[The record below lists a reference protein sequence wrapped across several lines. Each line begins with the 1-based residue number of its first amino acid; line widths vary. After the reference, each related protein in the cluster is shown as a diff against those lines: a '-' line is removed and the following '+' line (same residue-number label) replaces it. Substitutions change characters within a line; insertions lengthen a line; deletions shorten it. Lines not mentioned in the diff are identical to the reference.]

1 MNLFIRA
8 AEPGDIAAM
17 TGLLG
22 ALFAIEK
29 DFTPNREK
37 QERGLALL
45 LDGSPHR
52 AALVA
57 DHGGSVVGM
66 VTGQILVSTAEGGL
80 TALVEDLVVAPAFR
94 GRGVGSRLLAG
105 INGWARA
112 AGAVRLQLLADRDNG
127 PALDFYGRAGW
138 RETNLFCLRNR
149 EPETTLC
156 PGRRGHGQREG
167 KS

>member
-1 MNLFIRA
+1 MNLFIRT

-17 TGLLG
+17 VGLLG

-45 LDGSPHR
+45 LDGSPPR
-52 AALVA
+52 AAFVA

-66 VTGQILVSTAEGGL
+66 VTGQLLVSTAEGGL

-105 INGWARA
+105 IHGWARA

-127 PALDFYGRAGW
+127 PALDFYGRSVW

-149 EPETTLC
+149 EPKTTLC
-156 PGRRGHGQREG
+156 PGRRGHGHREG